1 MLQNESF
8 CFFLPPKASQEL
20 WKHFEQSS
28 QWFETTAPEKRV
40 HIFCLCG
47 RQSVYWKGFFNSEHM
62 LLHVQSLREP
72 QDDYNLNCEFRG
84 WESFCGRDGVF
95 SCLFFF
101 FVFVCV
107 WVCAVHAY
115 ARYLFW
121 EHCKQPAHWNPLC
134 KRGPECVQFNL
145 RLWEWGLPAPVKA
158 SF

>member
-101 FVFVCV
+101 LFLCVCGCV
-107 WVCAVHAY
+107 LSMHMQDICFENTANNQHT
-115 ARYLFW
+115 
-121 EHCKQPAHWNPLC
+121 EILC
-134 KRGPECVQFNL
+134 VSVVQNVSSL
-145 RLWEWGLPAPVKA
+145 ISVYGNEVSLLL
-158 SF
+158 